1 MHRSRSR
8 GERVGRRVLHD
19 SGAGMHGE
27 VMNGVHG
34 VTSHALRRM
43 CRAGTVADRC
53 VFGWGVCVRV
63 SGASRFR
70 PREGTSHTTPPTT
83 SGATNE
89 MHRTIRIKTAPF
101 VSFTRRIRPFH
112 PPPRRSTRVS
122 KGTTRARDDGERW
135 PAAAGEFSF
144 WCLVLPGGDCNGK
157 NCECR
162 AAGWLTARRRR
173 RFDFVGCRRQGKL
186 VFVGSYG
193 GGVWRSMRG
202 LVRSRGVVAVVA
214 SRFLRRHP
222 ALLPSF

>member
-1 MHRSRSR
+1 M
-8 GERVGRRVLHD
+8 
-19 SGAGMHGE
+19 
-27 VMNGVHG
+27 
-34 VTSHALRRM
+34 TSHALRRM

-122 KGTTRARDDGERW
+122 KGTTRARDDGGRW
-135 PAAAGEFSF
+135 PAAGEFYFGVSSSQVVIAMAKIANAERRVG
-144 WCLVLPGGDCNGK
+144 LRPAAGGDLILSAVAGRENLCSLAHMEVACGARCAAWCALVVLWRWSHLASCAATRLFSQVFK
-157 NCECR
+157 TRR
-162 AAGWLTARRRR
+162 A
-173 RFDFVGCRRQGKL
+173 
-186 VFVGSYG
+186 
-193 GGVWRSMRG
+193 M
-202 LVRSRGVVAVVA
+202 
-214 SRFLRRHP
+214 
-222 ALLPSF
+222 